1 MRKGRNGVMLTE
13 YAEQQIIDK
22 LEGNCCEM

>member
-1 MRKGRNGVMLTE
+1 MRNGRNGVMLTE

-22 LEGNCCEM
+22 LDGNYCKM